1 MVFAIVFV
9 FDISAYNCNRNEIQ
23 YMYLTPC
30 LTCTCI
36 SIGICTCNIVTVR
49 SKAPQGCTLLM
60 YTWQIKG
67 NYIHEVEHLV
77 NDIHGV
83 GHRVNDIHEAK
94 ITIFIVGAR
103 TH

>member
-1 MVFAIVFV
+1 MGEEVSHHFTCFV
-9 FDISAYNCNRNEIQ
+9 Y
-23 YMYLTPC
+23 
-30 LTCTCI
+30 
-36 SIGICTCNIVTVR
+36 ICTCNIVTVR
-49 SKAPQGCTLLM
+49 SKAPRGCTLLM

-103 TH
+103 AN

>member
-1 MVFAIVFV
+1 
-9 FDISAYNCNRNEIQ
+9 
-23 YMYLTPC
+23 
-30 LTCTCI
+30 
-36 SIGICTCNIVTVR
+36 
-49 SKAPQGCTLLM
+49 M

-94 ITIFIVGAR
+94 ITIFVVGAR
-103 TH
+103 AH